1 MNKLISFS
9 FKKIYYLII
18 ILGIIDSICFIV
30 PHEIDDKFES
40 KHHKRR
46 KYSFIIQ
53 TSSFLSSIFCL
64 IPYLY
69 IRYKTKNNLKDKR
82 KKEILNQLDK
92 RLKYILEKLK
102 MFKEKKL
109 EIFIIIISISFIN
122 FFCHAQ
128 YLKKDFFKKNLYIFE
143 YNYHEFYFISF
154 FILFKFF
161 FNFTFYNL
169 YKLCLIISIFSSLL
183 TLISLSY
190 IKKDNNNIF
199 DNLYLLFLIII
210 FRFLMSFVYCCY
222 KYLMIYYFLNGYFI
236 IFIVG
241 CLSSFLYF
249 FYMFFCKENFFYF
262 EDKIV
267 YLYLFINFINNFIH
281 QILLIK
287 LIDKLN
293 PLYYCL
299 TNFIS
304 SLIKILYHVIFTKE
318 KLKKVY
324 FRLIINIINI
334 INGLIY
340 CEIIQIN
347 ICNLNYYCRIELE
360 KIAKEEQKDFD
371 NNDSTLISLNKI

>member
-9 FKKIYYLII
+9 FKKIYFLII
-18 ILGIIDSICFIV
+18 ILGIIDSTCFIV
-30 PHEIDDKFES
+30 RHEYLS
-40 KHHKRR
+40 KYHQRR
-46 KYSFIIQ
+46 KYYSFIIQ
-53 TSSFLSSIFCL
+53 ISSYLASIFCL

-69 IRYKTKNNLKDKR
+69 IRYKTKNKLKDKQ
-82 KKEILNQLDK
+82 KKEILNQLK
-92 RLKYILEKLK
+92 KKLKYIKEKLK
-102 MFKEKKL
+102 MLKEKKL
-109 EIFIIIISISFIN
+109 EIFIIIFSISFIN
-122 FFCHAQ
+122 FFCNAQ
-128 YLKKDFFKKNLYIFE
+128 YLNMNFYIKNLFIFE

-183 TLISLSY
+183 TLISLS
-190 IKKDNNNIF
+190 IEEDNKF
-199 DNLYLLFLIII
+199 LKNLEYLYLIII
-210 FRFLMSFVYCCY
+210 YRFLMSFVYCCY

-236 IFIVG
+236 IFSVG

-249 FYMFFCKENFFYF
+249 FYKFFLKENYFYF
-262 EDKIV
+262 EDKKV
-267 YLYLFINFINNFIH
+267 YLYLFINFINNFIQ

-293 PLYYCL
+293 PLFYCL
-299 TNFIS
+299 SNFIS
-304 SLIKILYHVIFTKE
+304 SLIKIFYHIIFTDK
-318 KLKKVY
+318 KLDLDIFF
-324 FRLIINIINI
+324 FRLFIIIINI

-360 KIAKEEQKDFD
+360 KIAKEEQKEID
-371 NNDSTLISLNKI
+371 NSDSDLELNKI